1 MRDDRFDE
9 LMDDA
14 VRTYRVPP
22 APPLDAMWQHI
33 EHEHFGARARWWSSP
48 RAVWTVAGL
57 GIAAALMFGIGV
69 GRYSSQ
75 LEREAAIATRG
86 SAEIRVGSDI
96 REDGLLATASD
107 AAYNETTSKYLGETA
122 ALLIALPS
130 EVGEGRADRRFI
142 AQAGELLT
150 TTRLL
155 IDSPAAS
162 QPEFKS
168 LLEDLE
174 LVLAQIARLPAKRGA
189 AELDLITKALEQ
201 HDVVPRLRSVVAD
214 MPITD

>member
-22 APPLDAMWQHI
+22 APPLDAMWTHI
-33 EHEHFGARARWWSSP
+33 EHEHFGARPRWWRTASGAW
-48 RAVWTVAGL
+48 RIAGL
-57 GIAAALMFGIGV
+57 GIAAALVLGVGIG
-69 GRYSSQ
+69 RFSAR
-75 LEREAAIATRG
+75 LERDAALATIG
-86 SAEIRVGSDI
+86 SVAGADP
-96 REDGLLATASD
+96 REDGLVATSTD
-107 AAYNETTSKYLGETA
+107 VAYQQTTTRYLGETA

-130 EVGEGRADRRFI
+130 EVGEGRADRQFV

-155 IDSPAAS
+155 LDSPASS
-162 QPEFKS
+162 QPELKS

-189 AELDLITKALEQ
+189 AELDLITRALEQ
-201 HDVVPRLRSVVAD
+201 HDVVPRLRSVVAE

>member
-48 RAVWTVAGL
+48 RAVWRVAGL
-57 GIAAALMFGIGV
+57 GIAAALLFGIGV

-75 LEREAAIATRG
+75 LEREAAMATSG
-86 SAEIRVGSDI
+86 SASLRGPDI
-96 REDGLLATASD
+96 REDGMLATAPE
-107 AAYNETTSKYLGETA
+107 AAYKETTTKYLGETA

-155 IDSPAAS
+155 IDSPASS